1 MGCKGMN
8 KEEILDKVDK
18 LIVMYKMG
26 KLGGE
31 VMSEDANKHLEK
43 KGTNTNLSIFMHH
56 FGYGVGMDLRR

>member
-1 MGCKGMN
+1 MN

-43 KGTNTNLSIFMHH
+43 RYKYKSIDIHAPLWLWSRDGFKE
-56 FGYGVGMDLRR
+56 VK

>member
-1 MGCKGMN
+1 MN

-43 KGTNTNLSIFMHH
+43 KVQIQIYRYSYTTLATE
-56 FGYGVGMDLRR
+56 